1 MTTMTPQDRPTPQT
15 RQRDVAAEGGSS
27 DDPVAVAKEIV
38 AELSER
44 PTDLGF
50 STPIDADIPEG
61 KTVYFVTCGAPICEA
76 EAPII
81 EEATDIL
88 GWELT
93 VLSTDGSP
101 QQLQN
106 AWDQIV
112 REKPDVALYTGTP
125 RSVIATQMEQA
136 AENGTFVSGC
146 CHTDAMGEGGLG
158 YVISTPEQ
166 VGSLGRIMA
175 AWVVADADEQGL
187 EPGVVYLDLPD
198 FTILSALATEFE
210 SNFTELC
217 PDCKY
222 EKMEIG
228 LADLATAS
236 DRVVSFLRAN
246 TDVKYVVMSADSAFA
261 LPAALSAAGLDDV
274 RLFGEGPGFS
284 NQADIVAGDAGC
296 VMIFQAYEIMFAMVD
311 AAARHGG
318 VEAGVVHAAGMDP
331 DEGQHRGSGGTPAA
345 VETWS
350 RSSRS
355 SGARRSASSARRRRA
370 AGYLTRPA
378 RRCVSHL
385 ARLRLAPFRAKF
397 ARAFARDGAVPPWRR
412 ASAPLDVVVELLA
425 HLGEL
430 QLDDALDVGLH
441 QRSPAGGGQ
450 TRWRGRA
457 GGGPP
462 RMPWVATLSWPRCD
476 G

>member
-1 MTTMTPQDRPTPQT
+1 VKRT
-15 RQRDVAAEGGSS
+15 RYGRKGLIFMSVLAVASLVAASCGDDDDTTGSTDTTVADGGSS

-38 AELSER
+38 AEFSQR
-44 PTDLGF
+44 PTELGIT
-50 STPIDADIPEG
+50 TPIDADIPEG

-125 RSVIATQMEQA
+125 RSVIATQMQDA
-136 AENGTFVSGC
+136 ADNGTFVSGC

-158 YVISTPEQ
+158 YVISTPDQ
-166 VGSLGRIMA
+166 VASLGRIMA

-210 SNFTELC
+210 SSFAELC

-222 EKMEIG
+222 EKMDIG
-228 LADLATAS
+228 LADLGTAS

-284 NQADIVAGDAGC
+284 NQADIVAGTQAAS
-296 VMIFQAYEIMFAMVD
+296 MIFQAYEIMFAMVD
-311 AAARHGG
+311 AAARHY
-318 VEAGVVHAAGMDP
+318 AGVDVLESFTPPAWILTKDNIEDP
-331 DEGQHRGSGGTPAA
+331 AELQPA
-345 VETWS
+345 VE
-350 RSSRS
+350 
-355 SGARRSASSARRRRA
+355 
-370 AGYLTRPA
+370 
-378 RRCVSHL
+378 
-385 ARLRLAPFRAKF
+385 
-397 ARAFARDGAVPPWRR
+397 
-412 ASAPLDVVVELLA
+412 DVVEIFTELWGKA
-425 HLGEL
+425 
-430 QLDDALDVGLH
+430 
-441 QRSPAGGGQ
+441 
-450 TRWRGRA
+450 
-457 GGGPP
+457 
-462 RMPWVATLSWPRCD
+462 
-476 G
+476 